1 MVLWLKLFQTSF
13 LEPLKTMQL
22 LLEVSLLLRNMDQD
36 KIAIYEREVLWMEIS
51 SLWLQII
58 VTPQFQ
64 EANKNQIDVLCK
76 MLEKATKLKQLPGE
90 G

>member
-1 MVLWLKLFQTSF
+1 
-13 LEPLKTMQL
+13 
-22 LLEVSLLLRNMDQD
+22 
-36 KIAIYEREVLWMEIS
+36 MEIS
-51 SLWLQII
+51 SLRLQII